1 LSRFFRVSRQG
12 YYKVSRAAA
21 VKAGQENEIV
31 EMVLPIRRL
40 HKFMGGKKLYSRLSP
55 SIHQIA
61 PGMGRDKFFGLLRK
75 RRLLVVRKRKY
86 AVTTQSYHRFHKYT
100 NLVKDK
106 PPKGPHQLW
115 VSDIT
120 YLRKGQEFMYL
131 FLITDAYSRKIVG
144 WELSHSLGLSGAIR
158 ALRMALSQCAD
169 TRNLIHHSD
178 RGFQYCSREYV
189 RILEEKGILISMAE
203 AGNCYENALA
213 ERMNGILKQEY
224 SLDEVFGDESA
235 MRRAVKEAVFLY
247 NEQRPHWS
255 LALET
260 PSWVHENVA

>member
-1 LSRFFRVSRQG
+1 
-12 YYKVSRAAA
+12 
-21 VKAGQENEIV
+21 
-31 EMVLPIRRL
+31 
-40 HKFMGGKKLYSRLSP
+40 MGGKKLYSRLGP

-61 PGMGRDKFFGLLRK
+61 PDMGRDKFFGLLRK

-86 AVTTQSYHRFHKYT
+86 AVTTQSYHRFHKYN
-100 NLVKDK
+100 NLVKDR

-120 YLRKGQEFMYL
+120 YLRKGQDFMYL

-144 WELSHSLGLSGAIR
+144 WELSHSLGLGGAIK
-158 ALRMALSQCAD
+158 ALRMALSQCPD

-189 RILEEKGILISMAE
+189 RMLEGRDVLISMAE

-235 MRRAVKEAVFLY
+235 IKKAVNEAVYLY

-255 LALET
+255 LDLET
-260 PSWVHENVA
+260 PSWVHEKVA